1 MFENAKRLLKKYL
14 PYVYELQD
22 IRVAGMVVFGVIVLL
37 ISWSG
42 VKSINT
48 NYRLQQDIVRL
59 QQENKVEELQNAN
72 TQLQNDYYKTD
83 QYLELSAR
91 QNLGLARPGETELI
105 VPKSVALQYAP
116 KVSTQ
121 NEAAKVDKKQPFY
134 QKNLQAWVNFF
145 LHRQSTGD

>member
-1 MFENAKRLLKKYL
+1 MIENVKRHFKKYW

-59 QQENKVEELQNAN
+59 QQQNEVTKLQNAN
-72 TQLQNDYYKTD
+72 TELQNDYYKTS
-83 QYLELSAR
+83 QFLELSAR
-91 QNLGLARPGETELI
+91 QNLGLAKPGEKELI
-105 VPKSVALQYAP
+105 VPKSVALRYAAKLP
-116 KVSTQ
+116 TAD
-121 NEAAKVDKKQPFY
+121 EATKVDKKQPFY
-134 QKNLQAWVNFF
+134 QKNLQAWVNFC
-145 LHRQSTGD
+145 LHRQSTTD